1 MEIAEQRDL
10 FFCILCGCLSEKNKE
25 AGHKQMNNRG
35 VLERELTCMFTRK
48 VNIPF
53 SAATYISKGSV
64 KIIINRRLY

>member
-1 MEIAEQRDL
+1 
-10 FFCILCGCLSEKNKE
+10 
-25 AGHKQMNNRG
+25 MNNRG

-64 KIIINRRLY
+64 IIIIDGRLY